1 MPSAKGPRL
10 FNHRSSSPQYLP
22 RKPLAQIVCLLIG
35 ISGLLFGFVAI
46 SKTFLWQTSCKFGE
60 PRSVSVVWQTVE
72 SSGDGGGSSDAALL
86 VGAGKRYKVMGFV
99 GIFTGFGSVGRR
111 RALRQTWLPPDRDG
125 LQRLEEATGLA
136 FRFIIGRTSQEWKM
150 SQLKEEVSVH
160 DDFVLLDIEEEY
172 I

>member
-35 ISGLLFGFVAI
+35 ISGLLFGFIAI

-125 LQRLEEATGLA
+125 LQR
-136 FRFIIGRTSQEWKM
+136 
-150 SQLKEEVSVH
+150 
-160 DDFVLLDIEEEY
+160 
-172 I
+172 